1 MSKWKYSNM
10 LPKIG
15 SKIGYLDT
23 LKKPHTTVVAKDEY
37 PYNQLEKQAVNLI
50 NMDFWDNVLMWY
62 YIDEDYNFGEEK

>member
-1 MSKWKYSNM
+1 MSKWKYSNV

-15 SKIGYLDT
+15 SKIEYIDT

-37 PYNQLEKQAVNLI
+37 PYNQWGEQPVNLI
-50 NMDFWDNVLMWY
+50 DMNLWDNVLMWY